1 MVLLTALGLSVWF
14 FAPAMVF
21 AGLGMGLGSTSL
33 SVILLDLA
41 PVSEH
46 SAASA
51 SLQLSDVLGSVI
63 GIAVASALF
72 ATLHTTGGDRH
83 TYIAIWSVLAAVAAL
98 VIVSGRRCR
107 VPSPDE
113 HVAPR

>member
-1 MVLLTALGLSVWF
+1 
-14 FAPAMVF
+14 
-21 AGLGMGLGSTSL
+21 MGLGSTSL
-33 SVILLDLA
+33 SVILLDLV

-46 SAASA
+46 SSASA

-98 VIVSGRRCR
+98 VVVSGRRCR
-107 VPSPDE
+107 APSPDE
-113 HVAPR
+113 HVATR

>member
-1 MVLLTALGLSVWF
+1 M
-14 FAPAMVF
+14 
-21 AGLGMGLGSTSL
+21 
-33 SVILLDLA
+33 
-41 PVSEH
+41 
-46 SAASA
+46 
-51 SLQLSDVLGSVI
+51 
-63 GIAVASALF
+63 ASALF